1 MKYSTYFRVNSSRFL
16 ACKTKSKNINIVWK
30 EIVKLLKKQWNSSKS
45 SSLVCG
51 WIQTLNIIIMQ
62 NDPFLSK
69 LKELLGLPEGSAVQW
84 FRHREDQEIRPH
96 WSLLHGFGQTVDPI
110 KNQINSENISL
121 LLYAAVIV
129 KEEKLHLP
137 VGAPL
142 CVPSTIGAKSQN
154 MFTLKEVVMEPHSF
168 CLAAIWE
175 HIIRSCHP
183 WEVM

>member
-84 FRHREDQEIRPH
+84 FRHREEQEIRPH
-96 WSLLHGFGQTVDPI
+96 WSSLHGFGQTVDPI
-110 KNQINSENISL
+110 KNQINSENIHYYFMPLSL
-121 LLYAAVIV
+121 LKKKTYTF
-129 KEEKLHLP
+129 P
-137 VGAPL
+137 
-142 CVPSTIGAKSQN
+142 
-154 MFTLKEVVMEPHSF
+154 
-168 CLAAIWE
+168 
-175 HIIRSCHP
+175 
-183 WEVM
+183 